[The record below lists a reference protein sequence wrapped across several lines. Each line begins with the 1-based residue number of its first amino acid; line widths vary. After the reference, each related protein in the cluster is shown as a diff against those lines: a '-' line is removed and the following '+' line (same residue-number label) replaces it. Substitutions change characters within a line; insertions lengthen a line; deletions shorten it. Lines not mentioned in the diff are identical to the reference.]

1 MGRLSDRLDMQCLG
15 LRDGMIDRIERQLLN
30 KRLVLGGQERT
41 GNIDLMDQPQTTDL
55 DSDLMVTLTGSPANP
70 LRFHLLLEPG
80 HPIGQ
85 LTDRFDQVGDVA

>member
-1 MGRLSDRLDMQCLG
+1 MQCLG

-85 LTDRFDQVGDVA
+85 LTDRFDQVGDVS